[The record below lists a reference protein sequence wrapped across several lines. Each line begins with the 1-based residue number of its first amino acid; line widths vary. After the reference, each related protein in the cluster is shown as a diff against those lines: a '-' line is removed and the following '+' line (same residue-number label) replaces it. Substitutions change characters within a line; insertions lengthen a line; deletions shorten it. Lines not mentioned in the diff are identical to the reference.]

1 MSLLQLA
8 ALEFPPKKLF
18 GNRDERMVAE
28 RRNHLEVTR
37 FIPVRFTFSK
47 DSGCGSR
54 GRFCWVVDL
63 FILLYFLQR
72 YLRNLFRV
80 MLSSSSSPLRADAD
94 GHFHLTKHDIC
105 EFCPFFKKG
114 VFEYSSHG
122 TGWLDGTLCPEPFSK
137 PKKLGAF
144 FSHDGRQRITWKVR
158 EEVMGRF
165 SSLLSGAQRFCFR
178 CFFLTSPRNAHK
190 ITASHRDITTQPRTI
205 FKVNGRSAVL
215 KSVTQNQI
223 RAVNS
228 FIQIIFF
235 VMSGFSICCL
245 VLKRAGLFS
254 GTAAFSLLDS
264 WSDSVIW

>member
-37 FIPVRFTFSK
+37 FVPVRFTFNE
-47 DSGCGSR
+47 DSGC
-54 GRFCWVVDL
+54 VAVEAEVDL
-63 FILLYFLQR
+63 FYFLLQR

-122 TGWLDGTLCPEPFSK
+122 TGWLERECVQVGMLHPAPFSK
-137 PKKLGAF
+137 PKNLVP
-144 FSHDGRQRITWKVR
+144 FSLRTAVR
-158 EEVMGRF
+158 ESPGR
-165 SSLLSGAQRFCFR
+165 SERKWQGG
-178 CFFLTSPRNAHK
+178 FLTAVQCTKVLFQGFFPLI
-190 ITASHRDITTQPRTI
+190 ITASHRDILTRPRTI
-205 FKVNGRSAVL
+205 YKVKGRLTVL
-215 KSVTQNQI
+215 KSVMRNQI
-223 RAVNS
+223 RTINKFYSHYILCNVRVQYLLPGFKTS
-228 FIQIIFF
+228 HFF
-235 VMSGFSICCL
+235 F
-245 VLKRAGLFS
+245 
-254 GTAAFSLLDS
+254 GTTAFNLLES
-264 WSDSVIW
+264 WSDSVIWW